1 MAGARNPW
9 EENYGSNDGQDSGA
23 KPWEQAY
30 QQPEPPKARTLGAVA
45 NDTVIE
51 VANAAAGGV
60 SSAANFFKPGNAV
73 SGWIDKNIV
82 KAGEDSQS
90 DVTKA
95 AKQQFRDEV
104 ENADG
109 VMGELGAVGKYVVQN
124 PLLSAAQAAGSF
136 VGPGL
141 AVKATGFAGK
151 AAQLGAKG
159 VERAGRAGG
168 VAAGA
173 AMAGGDAA
181 GTAYELSTKAGATED
196 QAVAAGRQASVIP
209 AVIGGVGGMFGA
221 EKLLAGAKGF
231 AGGAT
236 SRALKT
242 GASEAVQEGIEEGAT
257 QYEGQRAAMP
267 YDPSIDPSKGV
278 AAAAGMGA
286 ALGGITGAGASLLTG
301 RDTGQQQHYQ
311 AAETEL
317 RFARPVADVVEFQFA
332 KINLLLVVHDAA
344 PPAAGADAAGTTGAV
359 SLSLAAFGL
368 ASLTLRLNS

>member
-1 MAGARNPW
+1 MAGTRNPW
-9 EENYGSNDGQDSGA
+9 EENYGSNDGQDTGA

-30 QQPEPPKARTLGAVA
+30 QQPEAPKSRTLGAVA

-60 SSAANFFKPGNAV
+60 SAAANFVKPGNAV

-221 EKLLAGAKGF
+221 EMLLAGAKGF
-231 AGGAT
+231 AGGTA

-242 GASEAVQEGIEEGAT
+242 
-257 QYEGQRAAMP
+257 
-267 YDPSIDPSKGV
+267 
-278 AAAAGMGA
+278 
-286 ALGGITGAGASLLTG
+286 
-301 RDTGQQQHYQ
+301 
-311 AAETEL
+311 
-317 RFARPVADVVEFQFA
+317 
-332 KINLLLVVHDAA
+332 
-344 PPAAGADAAGTTGAV
+344 
-359 SLSLAAFGL
+359 
-368 ASLTLRLNS
+368 